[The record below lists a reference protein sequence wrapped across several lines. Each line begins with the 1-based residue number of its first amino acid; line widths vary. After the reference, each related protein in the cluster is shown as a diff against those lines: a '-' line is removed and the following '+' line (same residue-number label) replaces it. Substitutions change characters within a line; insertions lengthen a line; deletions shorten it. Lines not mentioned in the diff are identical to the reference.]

1 MNEANYDHGY
11 GVEGVFVYSLYVDS
25 KIIDSKN
32 MTFIYL

>member
-11 GVEGVFVYSLYVDS
+11 GVGSVFVYSLYVDS